1 MTLRE
6 KALEIAQG
14 EIGNQEIPINSNDG
28 PHVKKYLAA
37 VGLEPP
43 QFWCMAFV
51 QWCFQTAAESMG
63 VKFPALKTG
72 GVILF
77 YNWVKQTHPEWI
89 FHSPMPGDIFIIDFG
104 GGHGHTGLVLKG
116 GDLASETIEGNSNQ
130 DGSHNGYEVA
140 HRFGDHARKNMTVKA
155 FIRIPY

>member
-14 EIGNQEIPINSNDG
+14 EIGNQEIPVNSNNG

-43 QFWCMAFV
+43 QYWCMAFV
-51 QWCFQTAAESMG
+51 MWCFQQASEAMG
-63 VKFPALKTG
+63 VKFPFIKTG
-72 GVILF
+72 GVMLF
-77 YNWVKQTHPEWI
+77 YNYVHEHHPEWI

-104 GGHGHTGLVLKG
+104 EGHGHAGLVLKG
-116 GDLASETIEGNSNQ
+116 GDLTSETIEGNSNQ
-130 DGSHNGYEVA
+130 DGSRNGYEVA
-140 HRFGDHARKNMTVKA
+140 HRFGDHARKNITVKA
-155 FIRIPY
+155 FIRIPQ